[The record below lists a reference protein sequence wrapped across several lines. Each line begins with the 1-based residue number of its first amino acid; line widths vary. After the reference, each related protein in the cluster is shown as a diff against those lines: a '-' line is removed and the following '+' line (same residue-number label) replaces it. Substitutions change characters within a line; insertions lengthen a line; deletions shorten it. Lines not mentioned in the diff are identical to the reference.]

1 MTGVFIALLILL
13 TLCSGFFSSSETSL
27 FSLSPTRVRY
37 FRTHRERKK
46 RLVSI
51 LTSKPHDLLV
61 TLLMLNVFVNIM
73 IQNISAN
80 IFQSATSWLYTIGV
94 PLVLTLF
101 FGEII
106 PKSIALKNNNLVA
119 PTVAPFIYSVYKLLG
134 PIRELV
140 GKITTYV
147 TKVLFFYL
155 NPNAEISK
163 KELLHVLHTS
173 EKQGILSAAESLLIE
188 GFLDLQDILV
198 KEIMRPREEI
208 LYFSLEQSLSDL
220 EETFVKKEVSRIP
233 VCKKDLEEVLGVINA
248 YDFFMYR
255 EEITTIEELK
265 PFIRKAFFVPESS
278 TARSLLQQFSKK
290 EETFSIV
297 VDEYGTISGLC
308 TKEDIMEVVVGD
320 IQDQRDQHQLYT
332 EAGSNVIIASGKME
346 LAEFE
351 DYFSIELPN
360 PYMMVTIG
368 GWITGEVGSI
378 PLSGTKYQFH
388 GFFFHILAADQKRI
402 KRLYIRKQEVSTED
416 GV

>member
-1 MTGVFIALLILL
+1 MTGLFITLLILL

-37 FRTHRERKK
+37 FRTHQERKK

-140 GKITTYV
+140 GKVTTYV

-155 NPNAEISK
+155 NPNAEIK
-163 KELLHVLHTS
+163 
-173 EKQGILSAAESLLIE
+173 
-188 GFLDLQDILV
+188 
-198 KEIMRPREEI
+198 IMRN
-208 LYFSLEQSLSDL
+208 
-220 EETFVKKEVSRIP
+220 T
-233 VCKKDLEEVLGVINA
+233 
-248 YDFFMYR
+248 
-255 EEITTIEELK
+255 
-265 PFIRKAFFVPESS
+265 
-278 TARSLLQQFSKK
+278 
-290 EETFSIV
+290 
-297 VDEYGTISGLC
+297 
-308 TKEDIMEVVVGD
+308 
-320 IQDQRDQHQLYT
+320 
-332 EAGSNVIIASGKME
+332 
-346 LAEFE
+346 
-351 DYFSIELPN
+351 
-360 PYMMVTIG
+360 
-368 GWITGEVGSI
+368 
-378 PLSGTKYQFH
+378 
-388 GFFFHILAADQKRI
+388 
-402 KRLYIRKQEVSTED
+402 
-416 GV
+416 